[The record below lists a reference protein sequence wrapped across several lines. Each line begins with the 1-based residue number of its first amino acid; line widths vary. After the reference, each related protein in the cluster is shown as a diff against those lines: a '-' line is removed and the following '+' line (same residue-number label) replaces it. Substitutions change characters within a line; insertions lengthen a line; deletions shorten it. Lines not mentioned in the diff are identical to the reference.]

1 MVTKAPVDILRFIDQ
16 IDCSVWAATHSED
29 VIIDSISACFTSKS
43 AIVWYKALENSKRPH
58 KLTINDIRRGLLKDF
73 GVENWETVM
82 ARYDP
87 SPGAERHGGDRYYP
101 GRRERCGYYQTQEFK
116 LRLSY
121 LDEIEGLKD
130 QIKFRNRRALEDGKR
145 MSEMKRTWESIVS
158 KKNKTIEQLEIAA
171 KGFEKEAGDL
181 GSEFIGKQS
190 GSEEAFQRF
199 ERSIEKA
206 RERLKQDLG
215 IQSYEGTTAHFFEHI
230 PLIANILL
238 GAEST
243 KPSPIQNSPPRE
255 NSCPS
260 LPLIKTVHWPT
271 PSSLE
276 NLFESSPSPSPPPSR
291 KRAFIRA
298 PLKLLSKNVKLGS
311 SLSVT
316 SDEVAE
322 CDDLL
327 SDWNKELLLN
337 RSERSNLSSSLAI

>member
-16 IDCSVWAATHSED
+16 IDCSVWAATHNED
-29 VIIDSISACFTSKS
+29 VIIDSIGAYFTSNP
-43 AIVWYKALENSKRPH
+43 AVVWYKALENSKRPH

-73 GVENWETVM
+73 GVENWEMVM
-82 ARYDP
+82 TRYDP
-87 SPGAERHGGDRYYP
+87 SPGIGKYGGDRYYP
-101 GRRERCGYYQTQEFK
+101 GGRKGCGYYQTQEFK
-116 LRLSY
+116 LKLSY

-158 KKNKTIEQLEIAA
+158 KKNKTIEQLEIMA

-181 GSEFIGKQS
+181 RSESIGKQS

-206 RERLKQDLG
+206 RERLRQDLG

-230 PLIANILL
+230 PLIANW

-243 KPSPIQNSPPRE
+243 KPSPPIQNLPPRE

-260 LPLIKTVHWPT
+260 LPPIKAVHWPT

-276 NLFESSPSPSPPPSR
+276 NLFEGSPSPSPPPSR
-291 KRAFIRA
+291 KRIFMRA
-298 PLKLLSKNVKLGS
+298 PLKLLSKNVNFG
-311 SLSVT
+311 SLSVI

-337 RSERSNLSSSLAI
+337 RSGRSSLSSS